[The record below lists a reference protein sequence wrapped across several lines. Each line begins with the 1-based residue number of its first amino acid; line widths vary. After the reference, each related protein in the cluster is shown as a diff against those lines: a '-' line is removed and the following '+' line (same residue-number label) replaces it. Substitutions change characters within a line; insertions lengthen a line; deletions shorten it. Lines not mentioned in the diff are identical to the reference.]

1 MYDFIQNVKLQ
12 KGEIMKEVIAGGTR
26 AHTPDLDWSQVR
38 ETVLMLQ
45 LATGQVNA
53 AMHDSNTSVEV
64 LTDTFTSMVE
74 TLDMVEVAL
83 GTLPDTIGNGMVKS
97 EIQEGAREVSRKVHQ
112 AIIAFQFYDKLVQ
125 RLDHVCHS
133 LAELSSLVADKSRLY
148 KPTEWQG
155 LQAHIQ
161 SKYAMAEERT
171 MFEAVMAGATVEE
184 ALQAYMTERL
194 QKVEQSGGEIELF

>member
-1 MYDFIQNVKLQ
+1 
-12 KGEIMKEVIAGGTR
+12 MKDVIEGGTR

-45 LATGQVNA
+45 LAAGQVEA
-53 AMHDSNTSVEV
+53 AMKDSNTSVEI

-97 EIQEGAREVSRKVHQ
+97 EIQAGAREISNKVHQ

-125 RLDHVCHS
+125 RLDHVCQS
-133 LAELSSLVADKSRLY
+133 LGGLSELVADKGRLY
-148 KPTEWQG
+148 NPGEWLD
-155 LQAHIQ
+155 LQKRIQ
-161 SKYAMAEERT
+161 SRYAMAEERA
-171 MFEAVMAGATVEE
+171 MFDAVMAGATVQE
-184 ALQAYMTERL
+184 ALQTYMAKRMEE
-194 QKVEQSGGEIELF
+194 VAQSGGEIELF